1 MMISRSEQLYLSGDQ
16 DVDLKVDTSNYGP
29 NLVNLSDNTLDNIF
43 EITDPKRVE
52 VLQKWYSQEVPNSK
66 PNTQIISLK
75 IDLIIIL
82 TYRKS
87 SIKPPRA
94 YLSK

>member
-43 EITDPKRVE
+43 EITDTKKTSGSFAEMVQSGGAKFKAEYPDYFTE
-52 VLQKWYSQEVPNSK
+52 
-66 PNTQIISLK
+66 
-75 IDLIIIL
+75 D
-82 TYRKS
+82 
-87 SIKPPRA
+87 
-94 YLSK
+94 